1 MNGLNNLKTNKIM
14 PSQEIP
20 KQQALILVS
29 TFWNTKVETTHV
41 RESIMSKELAIKC
54 SIYSVEKIIEALDVH
69 QWQNREEIEFYN
81 KVKKELENL

>member
-1 MNGLNNLKTNKIM
+1 MKPEET
-14 PSQEIP
+14 P

-54 SIYSVEKIIEALDVH
+54 SIYTVEKIK
-69 QWQNREEIEFYN
+69 EEIKSDWSFMYIRMEYWEQ
-81 KVKKELENL
+81 VQKELESL